1 MAVLEIFLASTRYTA
16 SIENVPQE
24 KKEPRDQ
31 FKKKRTDS
39 GVNVVADKF
48 RPAVRFPKVPGGM
61 CLPSNQKSA
70 SSSPC
75 SGPRVMPP

>member
-1 MAVLEIFLASTRYTA
+1 MTVLEIFLASTRYTA

-48 RPAVRFPKVPGGM
+48 RPAVRF
-61 CLPSNQKSA
+61 QKFQAGCACQAFPVSD
-70 SSSPC
+70 
-75 SGPRVMPP
+75 PRGFLRIAL

>member
-61 CLPSNQKSA
+61 CLPSNPAPGQ
-70 SSSPC
+70 
-75 SGPRVMPP
+75 G